1 MEIRNDPAQR
11 RDRNESSVAK
21 EKVIESL
28 VEERQTSKRVFMYM
42 VAYRE
47 EEQREQWRWFL
58 HIPCGGREASSSGT
72 IPTREFYRCNSIDGK
87 TRPEL
92 GEQLNRF
99 IIAPVLQAVEER
111 FVGEG
116 RLSRFV

>member
-1 MEIRNDPAQR
+1 MIRPNDEIETNR
-11 RDRNESSVAK
+11 AK

-47 EEQREQWRWFL
+47 EEQWRWFL